1 MDLPFDKNTKLT
13 DLTAGQFGN
22 LISITLMHVQKQQI
36 ANIGE
41 NIGTVIDSMMEN
53 APAMIDKFQE
63 IDKLIEEKAS

>member
-1 MDLPFDKNTKLT
+1 
-13 DLTAGQFGN
+13 
-22 LISITLMHVQKQQI
+22 MHVQKQQI